1 MEDRERRK
9 YEREQ
14 KRQKQ
19 READL
24 VQEVMMRDEIEQ
36 TKRKIGYD
44 GYKDG
49 FIERIRGYVTL
60 EGDKDQDYQLVCN
73 FNNLELKPMKN

>member
-1 MEDRERRK
+1 MEEREKRK

-14 KRQKQ
+14 RRLKQ

-24 VQEVMMRDEIEQ
+24 VQEVMMRDEIEIV
-36 TKRKIGYD
+36 KRKVGH
-44 GYKDG
+44 GGHKDA

-60 EGDKDQDYQLVCN
+60 EGDKNDQDY
-73 FNNLELKPMKN
+73 